1 MPNFII
7 RLKQLAVALSI
18 RGEQPK
24 PLAVVF
30 AMLASSLEKR
40 FQLQNGAPPSTQ
52 TVRFARPNI
61 LIYDEHVSDLYQL
74 ICARYLMA

>member
-18 RGEQPK
+18 SRNHWRS
-24 PLAVVF
+24 LAV
-30 AMLASSLEKR
+30 LASSLEKR

-52 TVRFARPNI
+52 TVRLARPNI
-61 LIYDEHVSDLYQL
+61 LIYDEYVSDLYQL
-74 ICARYLMA
+74 ICAQYLMA